1 MINQNSI
8 PFDMHSKR
16 WNFKNEESLFP
27 LANKIYEIQ
36 KYNKSIEIQSTPQ
49 ILSNGKELCVL
60 QEIFQC

>member
-1 MINQNSI
+1 
-8 PFDMHSKR
+8 MHSKR